1 MDNIYIYRNT
11 AIEYLFKNKN
21 ICYSGYEEIS
31 KTSDEKD
38 ILMLYFLP
46 YKYDEDRIISF
57 IDDYKKRIEYIIES
71 NSNKK
76 IFVVS
81 LYNYFYQNFVY
92 NDNKVKDAIESFN
105 KFMISKSTGGLGEYE
120 YSSLL
125 INTGDLA
132 ANKIRQGN
140 MPSESIEGIET
151 LLYGLDGPNADKYFG
166 YPHKGIQSAT
176 KTIYE
181 SIGFA
186 EEDLEQRKQYAQ
198 PVMDASSYDN
208 PFKKLG
214 L

>member
-76 IFVVS
+76 NICC
-81 LYNYFYQNFVY
+81 
-92 NDNKVKDAIESFN
+92 
-105 KFMISKSTGGLGEYE
+105 KFIQLFLSKFC
-120 YSSLL
+120 
-125 INTGDLA
+125 I
-132 ANKIRQGN
+132 
-140 MPSESIEGIET
+140 
-151 LLYGLDGPNADKYFG
+151 
-166 YPHKGIQSAT
+166 
-176 KTIYE
+176 
-181 SIGFA
+181 
-186 EEDLEQRKQYAQ
+186 
-198 PVMDASSYDN
+198 
-208 PFKKLG
+208 
-214 L
+214 

>member
-31 KTSDEKD
+31 KTSDKKD

-105 KFMISKSTGGLGEYE
+105 KFIVE
-120 YSSLL
+120 
-125 INTGDLA
+125 N
-132 ANKIRQGN
+132 NKIY
-140 MPSESIEGIET
+140 SINIEEF
-151 LLYGLDGPNADKYFG
+151 YNKY
-166 YPHKGIQSAT
+166 S
-176 KTIYE
+176 
-181 SIGFA
+181 
-186 EEDLEQRKQYAQ
+186 LEQLFDPKYYYLYNAII
-198 PVMDASSYDN
+198 N
-208 PFKKLG
+208 PK
-214 L
+214 